1 MSKPLAFIVVLAAAT
16 AFAELSPEDIATIQ
30 REQQKASDA
39 IDAKYA
45 GKGKLSA
52 ADLRALSK
60 EKAAAERSVLDAH
73 GVRPGDW
80 VKASSKLSSDD
91 RAKVEATKK
100 SLADKDE
107 AAAKKGDGKQGK
119 EVVIE
124 KGGEANE
131 AAAMDKKLGLGA
143 GKK

>member
-1 MSKPLAFIVVLAAAT
+1 MSSRLAVAALLFFAVPALAD
-16 AFAELSPEDIATIQ
+16 LSPEEIAAIQ
-30 REQQKASDA
+30 QEQQKATDA
-39 IDAKYA
+39 IEAKYA

-60 EKAAAERSVLDAH
+60 EKAAAERSVLDAR
-73 GVRPGDW
+73 GVKAGDW
-80 VKASSKLSSDD
+80 VKASSKMSADD

-100 SLADKDE
+100 ALTAKDE
-107 AAAKKGDGKQGK
+107 AAAKKSDGKQGK

-124 KGGEANE
+124 KNGVNE
-131 AAAMDKKLGLGA
+131 AAEMDKQLGLGA

>member
-1 MSKPLAFIVVLAAAT
+1 MSKPLVLVVLLAAVT
-16 AFAELSPEDIATIQ
+16 ALADLSPEEIATIQ
-30 REQQKASDA
+30 REQQKASDSV
-39 IDAKYA
+39 DAKYA

-52 ADLRALSK
+52 AELRAMSK

-73 GVRPGDW
+73 GVKAGDW
-80 VKASSKLSSDD
+80 VKASSKMSSDD

-107 AAAKKGDGKQGK
+107 AAKKADARQGK

-124 KGGEANE
+124 KGGEVNE
-131 AAAMDKKLGLGA
+131 AAEMDKKLGLGA

>member
-1 MSKPLAFIVVLAAAT
+1 MSKVLVVAVLLAAAT
-16 AFAELSPEDIATIQ
+16 ALADLAPEEIATIQ

-52 ADLRALSK
+52 ADLRAMSK

-107 AAAKKGDGKQGK
+107 AAAKKSDGKQGK

-124 KGGEANE
+124 KGGEVNE
-131 AAAMDKKLGLGA
+131 AAEMDKKLGLGA

>member
-1 MSKPLAFIVVLAAAT
+1 MSKPLVFAVVLAATT
-16 AFAELSPEDIATIQ
+16 AFADLSPEEIATIQ

-39 IDAKYA
+39 IDARYA

-52 ADLRALSK
+52 ADLRAMSK
-60 EKAAAERSVLDAH
+60 EKAAAERSVLDSH

-107 AAAKKGDGKQGK
+107 AAKKSDGKQGK

-124 KGGEANE
+124 KGGEVNE
-131 AAAMDKKLGLGA
+131 AAEMDKKLGLGA